1 MNITTSVN
9 FNLDKILLDANFDY
23 VNATLREMTNNRQ
36 KYFNIENFEQTK
48 IFCMNSC
55 EQWLVQ
61 FDMLKRQF
69 NSPRYRKYTTDVQSE
84 ETQAYQ
90 KQQYTREKNLLL
102 KHLKDGYKIIHRIRE
117 LITNQEIIYNI
128 LVGNESKYIYE
139 IGLDMDTLLEQGS
152 FSTSH
157 GYGGTTFQDI
167 EGKVHQEV
175 QNISLRL
182 ETSYTKLLK
191 AANYSRLL
199 EADKSEINE
208 DNTQFIAGDTLYQD
222 LMKYYYSK
230 DANFNRGH
238 VYEIYHYLTHIAKSP
253 YNVHRHY
260 KMNSILISAL
270 YQAVKNSTPSI
281 QGGDTVAKNE
291 QGDYIGVQLKNII
304 NAAAGLM
311 DSSSMVTWMKEICRI
326 FSLNDKKQMQNEF
339 IELFSQKIKNIQ
351 GLDQTMEK
359 EANKAVIKGIKEIFS
374 QI

>member
-9 FNLDKILLDANFDY
+9 FNLDKILFDADFDY
-23 VNATLREMTNNRQ
+23 VNATLREMTNDRQ

-48 IFCMNSC
+48 IFCINSC

-69 NSPRYRKYTTDVQSE
+69 NSTKYRNYTTDVQSE

-128 LVGNESKYIYE
+128 LVGNESKHIYE

-157 GYGGTTFQDI
+157 GYDETDFRVI
-167 EGKVHQEV
+167 EGKVYQEV

-199 EADKSEINE
+199 EADKSETNE

-230 DANFNRGH
+230 DTNFNRGH

-281 QGGDTVAKNE
+281 QGGDTVAKNK
-291 QGDYIGVQLKNII
+291 QGDYIGVQLKNIV

-326 FSLNDKKQMQNEF
+326 FSLNNKKQMQNEF

-351 GLDQTMEK
+351 GLEQTMEK
-359 EANKAVIKGIKEIFS
+359 EANKAVIKGIKEIFN
-374 QI
+374 